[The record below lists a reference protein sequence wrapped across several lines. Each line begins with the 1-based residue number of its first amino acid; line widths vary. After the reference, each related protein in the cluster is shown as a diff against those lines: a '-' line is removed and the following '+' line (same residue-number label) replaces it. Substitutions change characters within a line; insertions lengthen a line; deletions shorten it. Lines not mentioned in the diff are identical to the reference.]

1 MPSHLSRV
9 FMRSADP
16 AGREPIGWR
25 GSRSIRGVTSIT
37 SPQVAGKLGV
47 VVIAHN
53 DEGLVGEAI
62 RSVLDQ
68 GPVVAEV
75 VAVDDGSSDGTAR
88 VLDELAARHPRLRVV
103 HRTEN
108 SGGCGTPRNDGVRA
122 VTAPIVIFLDSDDV
136 LPEGAAEA
144 LVTAAERHGAPVAV
158 GACVRREL
166 PEGRDV
172 RWQPALYHE
181 PALLETAADLV
192 PLVHDTLCVNKVY
205 DRAFLAENGIRF
217 PDGRC
222 VYEDF
227 LFTARVLAAAPRVAV
242 VPDTVYIWHVRRATG
257 RLSISLDRDGIAN
270 WQARIAAHRMAVET
284 FEEAGRKE
292 LATACR
298 TKFLEHDL
306 RLYARELRL
315 RDAAYRTAWWA
326 LAREHIG
333 TFGERAIAAAAAPA
347 RWAARFVLAAEEPRD
362 LERLSRLAAE
372 PARLLPPFARSGGAA
387 VWSEDLPVELDGLDR
402 LPLAGLPLLV
412 DGELRTGAGRGELR
426 FTVRDL
432 YGRLREALPRTARID
447 FVPRGADTPVRTE
460 LSELSE
466 VAGGWSGR
474 VPTGLTGLAREG
486 RHRGDRGVQLWDVRA
501 TVTCADGSSFT
512 TALRLPEDRQRRSV
526 VPSSRYGVL
535 LVRQYT
541 TANGSLAVRLAPGA
555 RDGLQAV
562 GARLHRLAR
571 RSQRKGFGA

>member
-1 MPSHLSRV
+1 M
-9 FMRSADP
+9 
-16 AGREPIGWR
+16 
-25 GSRSIRGVTSIT
+25 
-37 SPQVAGKLGV
+37 
-47 VVIAHN
+47 VIAHN
-53 DEGLVGEAI
+53 DEVLVGEAI

-88 VLDELAARHPRLRVV
+88 VLDELAALHPRLRVV
-103 HRTEN
+103 HRAEN
-108 SGGCGTPRNDGVRA
+108 SGGCGTPRNDGFRA
-122 VTAPIVIFLDSDDV
+122 VTAPIVIFLDSDDI

-144 LVTAAERHGAPVAV
+144 LVAAAERHGAPVAV

-181 PALLETAADLV
+181 PAVLETAADLT

-205 DRAFLAENGIRF
+205 DRAFLAEHGIRF

-242 VPDTVYIWHVRRATG
+242 VPDTVYIWHVRRATA

-270 WQARIAAHRMAVET
+270 WRARIAAHRMAVET
-284 FEEAGRKE
+284 FESAGRKE
-292 LATACR
+292 LAAACR

-306 RLYARELRL
+306 LLYARELRL
-315 RDAAYRTAWWA
+315 RDAAYRTGWWE
-326 LAREHIG
+326 LAREHLA
-333 TFGERAIAAAAAPA
+333 TFGEGDIAAATPPA

-362 LERLSRLAAE
+362 LLRLSRLAAD
-372 PARLLPPFARSGGAA
+372 PARLLPPYARSGGAA
-387 VWSEDLPVELDGLDR
+387 VWSEDLPVELDGVDT

-412 DGELRTGAGRGELR
+412 DGELRRGAAGGRLR

-432 YGRLREALPRTARID
+432 YGRLRADAPRTARVD
-447 FVPRGADTPVRTE
+447 FLPRGADTPVRTE
-460 LSELSE
+460 RAELGE
-466 VAGGWSGR
+466 VPGGWSGH
-474 VPTGLTGLAREG
+474 VPVGLTALAREG
-486 RHRGDRGVQLWDVRA
+486 CRRGRRGVQLWDVRI
-501 TVTCADGSSFT
+501 TVTCADGASFT
-512 TALRLPEDRQRRSV
+512 TAPRLPEDRQRRSV

-541 TANGSLAVRLAPGA
+541 TANGSLAVRLAPGV
-555 RDGLQAV
+555 RDGLRAV
-562 GARLHRLAR
+562 GARLRRLS
-571 RSQRKGFGA
+571 RSSQ

>member
-1 MPSHLSRV
+1 M
-9 FMRSADP
+9 
-16 AGREPIGWR
+16 
-25 GSRSIRGVTSIT
+25 
-37 SPQVAGKLGV
+37 
-47 VVIAHN
+47 VIAHN
-53 DEGLVGEAI
+53 DESLVEEAI

-88 VLDELAARHPRLRVV
+88 VLDELAALHPRLRVV
-103 HRTEN
+103 HRPEN
-108 SGGCGTPRNDGVRA
+108 SGGCGTPRNDGFRA

-136 LPEGAAEA
+136 LPEGAADA
-144 LVTAAERHGAPVAV
+144 LVAAAERYGAPVAV

-172 RWQPALYHE
+172 RWQPALYRE

-205 DRAFLAENGIRF
+205 DRAFLAEHGIRF

-222 VYEDF
+222 RYEDF

-242 VPDTVYIWHVRRATG
+242 VPDTVYVWHVRRAAA

-270 WQARIAAHRMAVET
+270 WRSRIAAHRTAVET

-292 LATACR
+292 LAAACR

-315 RDAAYRTAWWA
+315 RDAGYRSAWWA
-326 LAREHIG
+326 LAREYVG
-333 TFGERAIAAAAAPA
+333 TFGEVAIAAAPAPA
-347 RWAARFVLAAEEPRD
+347 RWAARFVLASEEPRD
-362 LERLSRLAAE
+362 LERLARLAAD
-372 PARLLPPFARSGGAA
+372 PARLLPPFARKGEAA

-412 DGELRTGAGRGELR
+412 DGELRAGVFRAGLR

-432 YGRLREALPRTARID
+432 YGRVGAALPRTATVE
-447 FVPRGADTPVRTE
+447 FLPRGSDTPVRSGTA
-460 LSELSE
+460 ELSE

-474 VPTGLTGLAREG
+474 VPAGLTALARAG
-486 RHRGDRGVQLWDVRA
+486 RRRGDRGVQLWDVRA
-501 TVTCADGSSFT
+501 TVTCADGSVFT
-512 TALRLPEDRQRRSV
+512 TAPRLPEDRQRRSA

-541 TANGSLAVRLAPGA
+541 TASGSLAVRLAPGV
-555 RDGLQAV
+555 RDGLRAV
-562 GARLHRLAR
+562 GARLLRLAR